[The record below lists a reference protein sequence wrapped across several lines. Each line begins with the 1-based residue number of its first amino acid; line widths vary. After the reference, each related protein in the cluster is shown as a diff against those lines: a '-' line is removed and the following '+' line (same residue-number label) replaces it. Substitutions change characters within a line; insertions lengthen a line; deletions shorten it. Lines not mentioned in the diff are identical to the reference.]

1 MEQREV
7 IYRHSSAVR
16 LTHWVNALVLLVL
29 LMSGLQIFNAHPAL
43 YLGAKSDFDSPVLA
57 MRPMQQGDKVY
68 SARLGLRHHGRAG
81 ARRRCRQRI

>member
-7 IYRHSSAVR
+7 IYRHSSTVR

-68 SARLGLRHHGRAG
+68 GVTTVLGLDFDTTGVLGLAG
-81 ARRRCRQRI
+81 DA